1 MNIGGDELLS
11 DNREWIKERYCH
23 IGGGGGGLSIA
34 K

>member
-23 IGGGGGGLSIA
+23 IGGRGGDYQ
-34 K
+34 